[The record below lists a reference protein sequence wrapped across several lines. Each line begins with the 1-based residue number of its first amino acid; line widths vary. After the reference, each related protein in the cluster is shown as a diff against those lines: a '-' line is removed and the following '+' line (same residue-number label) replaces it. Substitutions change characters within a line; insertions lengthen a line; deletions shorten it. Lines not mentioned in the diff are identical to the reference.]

1 MPYDL
6 RYLDYFNR
14 FNRQQYFE
22 AHEALE
28 GLWLETHDDR
38 RDFYKG
44 LIQTAAVFL
53 KLQQNKPNPASRLA
67 QRALGLLQP
76 YEPRC
81 EGLDVVAVTRRLR
94 AVLAGETPDVILEMP
109 CD

>member
-1 MPYDL
+1 MPYDP
-6 RYLDYFNR
+6 RYLAYFHCFNR
-14 FNRQQYFE
+14 HEYFE
-22 AHEALE
+22 AHEVLE
-28 GLWLETHDDR
+28 GLWLETRDER

-53 KLQQNKPNPASRLA
+53 KLQQDKPDPAARLA
-67 QRALGLLQP
+67 SRALGLLQR

-81 EGLDVVAVTRRLR
+81 EGLDVQALTRQLR
-94 AVLAGETPDVILEMP
+94 AVLAGKTPEVSLELP